1 MVKLMVMALTTKNKD
16 RPQKKQRLKIM
27 PTPRDVLSLQV
38 NIYMCVCVALIHS
51 LQTCNVGG
59 KMLGNNT
66 MKF

>member
-1 MVKLMVMALTTKNKD
+1 
-16 RPQKKQRLKIM
+16 M
-27 PTPRDVLSLQV
+27 PTLRDVLSLQV
-38 NIYMCVCVALIHS
+38 NIYIYVCVYVALIHS